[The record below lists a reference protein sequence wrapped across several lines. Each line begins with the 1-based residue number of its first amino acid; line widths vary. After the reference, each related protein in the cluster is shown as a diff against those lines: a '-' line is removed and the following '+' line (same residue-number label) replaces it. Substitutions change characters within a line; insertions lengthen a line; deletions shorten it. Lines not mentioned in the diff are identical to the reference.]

1 MIAERILKIIEYI
14 GVNQA
19 QFTQMIDLNPSIL
32 SHIIKGRNK
41 PSLEVVEKIL
51 KTFPQISPDWL
62 LWGNGDIAR
71 DSDGERGKVIIRE
84 KVKNIERITV
94 YYEDDTFC
102 DFYPKKRE

>member
-19 QFTQMIDLNPSIL
+19 QFAQMIDLNPSIL

-71 DSDGERGKVIIRE
+71 DSDGKRGKVIIRE